1 MMSSQGKQTY
11 DDRLLFR
18 YLLGALP
25 AEEAERLDE
34 LSIADDAFA
43 ARLSEVEND
52 LVDAYVRNE
61 LSGEDVEQ
69 FKSFYLSSAKR
80 RQKVEFAAAWFEVAN
95 RAANAPSQLARVDAA
110 RSFHEKRSRGPS
122 SWRVF
127 SPQWLFAGTALV
139 MLLAAG
145 YLLLQNMG
153 LQKQVS
159 EARNRQAALDQRE
172 QQLQKQ
178 LDEQSS
184 ANAESRK
191 EIERLRQSQTNP
203 EQLRT
208 VSLLLPPPTRG
219 GGRIATISLHPGT
232 NLAVLL
238 LTLESDDFPA
248 YRATLR
254 DPAGNRV
261 LWRSTNLEVASLD
274 ERRVVSISFPAG
286 LLKQQNYLVEL
297 TGLPARG
304 APEVVGGYPFRV
316 VLK

>member
-1 MMSSQGKQTY
+1 MMSSQDKQTY
-11 DDRLLFR
+11 DDRLLAR

-34 LSIADDAFA
+34 LSIADDGLA
-43 ARLSEVEND
+43 ARLSAIEND

-61 LSGEDVEQ
+61 LSGEDLEQ
-69 FKSFYLSSAKR
+69 FKSFYVSSAKR
-80 RQKVEFAAAWFEVAN
+80 HQKVEFAAAWFELAT
-95 RAANAPSQLARVDAA
+95 RAANAPPQVARADTA
-110 RSFHEKRSRGPS
+110 RSSRERRSEDPS

-127 SPQWLFAGTALV
+127 SPQWRFAGAALV

-159 EARNRQAALDQRE
+159 EARTQQAAIDQRE

-178 LDEQSS
+178 LAEQRS
-184 ANAESRK
+184 ANAESQK

-238 LTLESDDFPA
+238 LALESDDFPS

-261 LWRSTNLEVASLD
+261 LWRSASLEAASLD

-286 LLKQQNYLVEL
+286 LLKEQNYLVEVL
-297 TGLPARG
+297 GIPARG
-304 APEVVGGYPFRV
+304 YAEPIGGYPFRV
-316 VLK
+316 VLQ

>member
-1 MMSSQGKQTY
+1 MSSQDKQTY
-11 DDRLLFR
+11 DDRLLAR

-34 LSIADDAFA
+34 LSIVDDAFA

-61 LSGEDVEQ
+61 LSGEDVQQ
-69 FKSFYLSSAKR
+69 FKLFYLSSAKR
-80 RQKVEFAAAWFEVAN
+80 RQKVEFAAAWFELAN
-95 RAANAPSQLARVDAA
+95 RAANAPSQVARADAA
-110 RSFHEKRSRGPS
+110 RSFREKRSRGPS
-122 SWRVF
+122 SWRAF
-127 SPQWLFAGTALV
+127 SPQGRFAGAALV

-145 YLLLQNMG
+145 YLLLQNVG
-153 LQKQVS
+153 LRKQAS
-159 EARNRQAALDQRE
+159 EARTQQAALDQRE

-178 LDEQSS
+178 LDEQRS
-184 ANAESRK
+184 ANAESLK

-238 LTLESDDFPA
+238 LALESDDFPA

-261 LWRSTNLEVASLD
+261 LWRSANLEAAPLD

-286 LLKQQNYLVEL
+286 LLKEQNYLVEL
-297 TGLPARG
+297 SGTPASG
-304 APEVVGGYPFRV
+304 PAEPIAGYPFRA
-316 VLK
+316 VLR